1 MNGKEKKNGGGG
13 LKLIDWKRYALDFCG
28 YEIITTFGND
38 FDIAEAFG
46 ADAIRDT
53 YNRAFNE
60 WKGNYKYLTELVLI
74 LNWKIWQ
81 HYEQNEVYA
90 RLYNELWEAAD
101 GFALDNL
108 KGEEADYFYRTT
120 D

>member
-1 MNGKEKKNGGGG
+1 M
-13 LKLIDWKRYALDFCG
+13 LINWKQFAADQTG
-28 YEIITTFGND
+28 YEIQTTFGND

-53 YNRAFNE
+53 FDRAFNE
-60 WKGNYKYLTELVLI
+60 WKSDHVYLTELVLI

-81 HYEQNEVYA
+81 HYEKNDDYA
-90 RLYNELWEAAD
+90 KLYQELWQKAD
-101 GFALDNL
+101 AYAVENL
-108 KGEEADYFYRTT
+108 TGEELSYFYRTT